1 MSNKTILVTADEN
14 VNLTN
19 FDSKDIEKTYTKL
32 KRQASYFKRNK
43 DFNINDFE
51 ISFNPIISASI
62 PIFEY
67 IYTLNSKDDEYLD
80 INNVR
85 ENFVT
90 KINQF
95 QEKANEFEIAE
106 TEVLVTRYILCTF
119 VDEMVNSTYFGKQ
132 HDWAN
137 NSLLSIFH
145 NETYGGENFF
155 HLMDKFLKTPAKYI
169 HILEFMY
176 VCLSLGFEGKYRVV
190 NRGQIELNNIKDS
203 LFKQIMIVQGKEP
216 LSFYTKQEPS
226 KDKFRL
232 FDKLSY
238 PLLAGSIFALLF
250 IIYTSLSISL
260 NSQNNNLLNTLQKN
274 SNQFVFNKIE
284 KESN

>member
-1 MSNKTILVTADEN
+1 MSNKTILVTADDTT
-14 VNLTN
+14 NLTN

-43 DFNINDFE
+43 SFDINDFE

-67 IYTLNSKDDEYLD
+67 IYTLDNKDDEFLD

-85 ENFVT
+85 ENFVN

-95 QEKANEFEIAE
+95 QEKTNEFDVPE
-106 TEVLVTRYILCTF
+106 TEILVTRYILCTF

-176 VCLSLGFEGKYRVV
+176 ICLSLGFEGKYRVIS
-190 NRGQIELNNIKDS
+190 RGQIELNNIKDS

-216 LSFYTKQEPS
+216 LTFYTKQEPS
-226 KDKFRL
+226 KEKFRL

-238 PLLAGSIFALLF
+238 PLLLSTVFALLA
-250 IIYTSLSISL
+250 IIYISLSLSL
-260 NSQNNNLLNTLQKN
+260 NSQNNDFLQILQKD
-274 SNQFVFNKIE
+274 STQIVFNNVK
-284 KESN
+284 KENN